1 MMRYQVQGWE
11 PGSPGQPVSK
21 EPEHHTLLVTVEQV
35 EGFVRVLLDLG
46 CRTIRI
52 HDMRKS

>member
-11 PGSPGQPVSK
+11 PGQPGQPVSK

-46 CRTIRI
+46 CRTVRI
-52 HDMRKS
+52 QDMRK